1 MVFSGILKISRGVFK
16 LSNITAFLES
26 KKMTAPTSILKDET
40 VTAAAA
46 VPSVDSK
53 VTGSKSVSPIKKMTG
68 PELYKAIGQ
77 PKKIVAPMVDGS
89 ELGWRMI
96 SRKYGADLCYSPM
109 YHSRLFAT
117 DEKYRNNM
125 FGPLD
130 GDEKVDRPLIV
141 QFCANDPEYFL
152 QAAKF
157 VEDRCDA
164 VDLNLGC
171 PQGIARKG
179 HYGSFLMEDWDLI
192 HKLIRNLHE
201 NLKVPVT
208 AKIRVYDDWEKSLN
222 YAKMVLDAGAQ
233 FLTVH
238 GRTRCMKGQATG
250 LANWKLVKYIKDN
263 LPPETVF
270 FSNGNI
276 LYPEDIDRCVN
287 EIGCDAVMSAESNL
301 CNPGVFWTENEDKE
315 KQFPRVDK
323 FVREY
328 FDIVKD
334 LPGTASKTSFKTH
347 LFKSLKNFL
356 PEHTDIRTEIAKL
369 NRHSDWN
376 DVEKIIIHIED
387 VVQEIFKQDNIEDL
401 DAVTI
406 GEEEEWGGRYKKVP
420 YWRLQPYFR
429 KVDGVSGKDVA
440 KESLKKINEKN
451 DEQKK
456 RKTEDIETADETP
469 SKKSKDE

>member
-1 MVFSGILKISRGVFK
+1 
-16 LSNITAFLES
+16 
-26 KKMTAPTSILKDET
+26 MTAPTSILKDET

-171 PQGIARKG
+171 PQEI
-179 HYGSFLMEDWDLI
+179 YM
-192 HKLIRNLHE
+192 
-201 NLKVPVT
+201 
-208 AKIRVYDDWEKSLN
+208 KI
-222 YAKMVLDAGAQ
+222 
-233 FLTVH
+233 
-238 GRTRCMKGQATG
+238 
-250 LANWKLVKYIKDN
+250 
-263 LPPETVF
+263 
-270 FSNGNI
+270 
-276 LYPEDIDRCVN
+276 
-287 EIGCDAVMSAESNL
+287 
-301 CNPGVFWTENEDKE
+301 
-315 KQFPRVDK
+315 
-323 FVREY
+323 
-328 FDIVKD
+328 
-334 LPGTASKTSFKTH
+334 
-347 LFKSLKNFL
+347 
-356 PEHTDIRTEIAKL
+356 
-369 NRHSDWN
+369 
-376 DVEKIIIHIED
+376 
-387 VVQEIFKQDNIEDL
+387 
-401 DAVTI
+401 
-406 GEEEEWGGRYKKVP
+406 
-420 YWRLQPYFR
+420 
-429 KVDGVSGKDVA
+429 
-440 KESLKKINEKN
+440 
-451 DEQKK
+451 
-456 RKTEDIETADETP
+456 
-469 SKKSKDE
+469 